1 MVLATDIYI
10 CFQFLAKASCEL
22 SSSRVKQR
30 MAESRRTYQ
39 GIVTIGVNRTPINQT
54 VLTAYFPLDLSQTSP
69 KTCQQ
74 INQQRNGMGL
84 QMMHTNEPS
93 MNLQSYFNLHQ
104 FTSIHI
110 NLHQFTSIYSNSHQ
124 FTSIYINLFSC
135 SQPFTHLP
143 RLKHDEIARPQP
155 FTVALELPSSKTH
168 WSCS

>member
-1 MVLATDIYI
+1 MGVKTKAKNHPRESDLTLNRTIMVLSTDII

-39 GIVTIGVNRTPINQT
+39 GIVAIGVNRTPINQT

-93 MNLQSYFNLHQ
+93 MNLQSYFNSIQ

-110 NLHQFTSIYSNSHQ
+110 NSHQ
-124 FTSIYINLFSC
+124 FTSIYINSHQFIHVF
-135 SQPFTHLP
+135 PTIYTPTTFEP
-143 RLKHDEIARPQP
+143 
-155 FTVALELPSSKTH
+155 
-168 WSCS
+168 